1 MKTRTFAMLVGGAL
15 LTSMTASAFAGVV
28 VGIAVPAPVAVVPAA
43 PVYAP
48 PTVVVQNG
56 YAAAVPAAV
65 APVVT
70 VSPVPPPPMAV
81 AVMPRRPVM
90 YVVRVPRR
98 VWLPG
103 HWVGGVWVAGH
114 WS

>member
-1 MKTRTFAMLVGGAL
+1 MKTRWFAMLAGGAL

-28 VGIAVPAPVAVVPAA
+28 VGVGVPAPVAVVPAV

-56 YAAAVPAAV
+56 YAAAVPPAV

-70 VSPVPPPPMAV
+70 VVPAPRPPMAV
-81 AVMPRRPVM
+81 VVMPRRPVI
-90 YVVRVPRR
+90 VVRGPRR
-98 VWLPG
+98 VWMPG

-114 WS
+114 WL